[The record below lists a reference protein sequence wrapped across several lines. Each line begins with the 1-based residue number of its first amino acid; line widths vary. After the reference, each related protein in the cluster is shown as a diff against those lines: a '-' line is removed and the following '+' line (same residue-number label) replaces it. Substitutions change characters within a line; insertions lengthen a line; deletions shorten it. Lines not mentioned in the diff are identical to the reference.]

1 MAARGIEKRINA
13 RARSL
18 AINTGR
24 RRRRSTHTPTT
35 RLNRRIG
42 RNCTALRTPI
52 SKGAARKVVTAM
64 NGMASSLTCVPTW
77 LTEVA
82 SQRFLKP
89 WSGIDDFVDGS
100 GHRKESGEVGSA
112 NTLAHLGF
120 EPVEHLPNR
129 RRRPLTRRRQHEEDG
144 TSIGGMARSSD

>member
-1 MAARGIEKRINA
+1 MAAAGIEKRMNA

-24 RRRRSTHTPTT
+24 RRRGSTHTPAT
-35 RLNRRIG
+35 RLKRRNG

-64 NGMASSLTCVPTW
+64 KGMASSLTCVPSW

-89 WSGIDDFVDGS
+89 RSGIDDLVDGGS
-100 GHRKESGEVGSA
+100 HRKES
-112 NTLAHLGF
+112 
-120 EPVEHLPNR
+120 
-129 RRRPLTRRRQHEEDG
+129 D
-144 TSIGGMARSSD
+144 